1 VHTDPLKLSQQY
13 GGKLAQA
20 GFTLIELVMII
31 VVLGILA
38 AVAIPRFGDITE
50 SSKITA
56 TKKEL
61 QNLKIAIAGN
71 PDAIA
76 GGRYVD
82 RGFEGDV
89 GFVPSSLLDLVVKPD
104 SIGAYNKL
112 TGLGWNGPYIDST
125 GDNFLNDAW
134 DASYVYQPSN
144 RRILSVGGSD
154 TIIVGF

>member
-1 VHTDPLKLSQQY
+1 
-13 GGKLAQA
+13 
-20 GFTLIELVMII
+20 MII

-38 AVAIPRFGDITE
+38 AVAVPRFGDITE

-61 QNLKIAIAGN
+61 ATLKIAIAGN

-76 GGRYVD
+76 GGKYID

-89 GFVPSSLLDLVVKPD
+89 GFLPSQLPDLVSKPD
-104 SIGAYNKL
+104 SVSTYNKL

-125 GDNFLNDAW
+125 EDNYLKDAW
-134 DASYVYQPSN
+134 DVAYVYQPAS
-144 RRILSVGGSD
+144 RRILSVGGTDS
-154 TIIVGF
+154 IIVGL